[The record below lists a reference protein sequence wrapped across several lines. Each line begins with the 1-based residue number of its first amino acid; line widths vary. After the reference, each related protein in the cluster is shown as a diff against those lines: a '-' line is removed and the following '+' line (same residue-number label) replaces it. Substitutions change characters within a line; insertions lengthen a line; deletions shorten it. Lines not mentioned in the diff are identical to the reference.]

1 MMRRVPRH
9 LLFRFLA
16 LVAIV
21 GVGFAVLRWT
31 PLAGY
36 LTVERVSALL
46 GRLRE
51 AWWAP
56 AALIASYVILCPV
69 IPATPMMVA
78 GGLVF
83 GPVLGSVYN
92 TIGAFLGGAV
102 TYFLGRALGR
112 GFVLHLVGN
121 RLKRVERAV
130 HRRGFWGMV
139 GLRFLPVPY
148 PLVNYTAAL
157 AGVRPALFLITTA
170 IGLIP
175 GVASFT
181 YFASLLAKAASG
193 NRSGILIQFAVA
205 SVLLLLLT
213 FIPQV
218 WMLRKRRE
226 RYRQLCSSRQA
237 RRIS

>member
-1 MMRRVPRH
+1 VPRH
-9 LLFRFLA
+9 LLFRFLL

-21 GVGFAVLRWT
+21 GIGFAVLRWT
-31 PLAGY
+31 PLAEY
-36 LTVERVSALL
+36 LTVERISRLL

-56 AALIASYVILCPV
+56 AALIASYVILCPL

-92 TIGAFLGGAV
+92 ILGAFLGGAA
-102 TYFLGRALGR
+102 TYFLGRGLGR

-130 HRRGFWGMV
+130 HRRGFWGLV

-157 AGVRPALFLITTA
+157 AGVRPTLFLITTI

-175 GVASFT
+175 GVTVFT

-193 NRSGILIQFAVA
+193 NRSGIFIQFAVA
-205 SVLLLLLT
+205 SALLLLLT

-226 RYRQLCSSRQA
+226 RYRQVCSLRQG
-237 RRIS
+237 RRTS